1 MDMVTEII
9 NVISAWLTGFWTIV
23 ANSINGAVA
32 LFYDGSVDGV
42 GLTVL
47 GILGLFGLAV
57 GLIYFGI
64 GFVRGFFVK

>member
-9 NVISAWLTGFWTIV
+9 NVITSWLTGFWTIV
-23 ANSINGAVA
+23 SSSINGAVV
-32 LFYDGSVDGV
+32 LFYDGSVDGE

>member
-1 MDMVTEII
+1 MEMVQEII
-9 NVISAWLTGFWTIV
+9 AIITSWLTGFWTIV
-23 ANSINGAVA
+23 SSSINGAVA
-32 LFYDGSVDGV
+32 LFYDGSVEGE

-64 GFVRGFFVK
+64 SFVRSFFVK